1 MSERL
6 KYEGHL
12 AVLKQDVMQLKT
24 ALNGLLK
31 AMRDNL
37 DPLEK
42 IEKIDAT
49 LIAEQ
54 ALDFAGKHSVLREKL
69 AEIVKAE
76 EILGRSGTGAV
87 PLRDGDKPTWP

>member
-1 MSERL
+1 MTERL

-12 AVLKQDVMQLKT
+12 ALLKQDVMQLKI

-42 IEKIDAT
+42 IEKLDGA
-49 LIAEQ
+49 LVAQQ
-54 ALDFAGKHSVLREKL
+54 ALEFAGKQIVLKEKL
-69 AEIVKAE
+69 EEIVKAE
-76 EILGRSGTGAV
+76 EILGREH
-87 PLRDGDKPTWP
+87 KPTWP

>member
-42 IEKIDAT
+42 IEKIDAN
-49 LIAEQ
+49 LVAQQ
-54 ALDFAGKHSVLREKL
+54 AIEFAGKQIVLKEKL
-69 AEIVKAE
+69 DEVAKAE
-76 EILGRSGTGAV
+76 EILGKNNRQFPV
-87 PLRDGDKPTWP
+87 KEDMPTWP

>member
-42 IEKIDAT
+42 IEKIDAS
-49 LIAEQ
+49 LVAQQ
-54 ALDFAGKHSVLREKL
+54 ALEFAGKHIDLKEKL
-69 AEIVKAE
+69 AEIQKAE
-76 EILGRSGTGAV
+76 EILGREN
-87 PLRDGDKPTWP
+87 RPTWP

>member
-12 AVLKQDVMQLKT
+12 ALAKQDVMQLKT

-42 IEKIDAT
+42 IEKIDAS
-49 LIAEQ
+49 LVAEQ
-54 ALDFAGKHSVLREKL
+54 ALEFAGKHSVLREKL
-69 AEIVKAE
+69 SEIIKAE
-76 EILGRSGTGAV
+76 EILGRSGTGTM
-87 PLRDGDKPTWP
+87 PLHGEKPSWP

>member
-1 MSERL
+1 MNERL

-12 AVLKQDVMQLKT
+12 ALLKQDVMQLKT

-31 AMRDNL
+31 AMRENL

-49 LIAEQ
+49 LVAEQ

-69 AEIVKAE
+69 AEIAKAE
-76 EILGRSGTGAV
+76 EILGRSDAGE
-87 PLRDGDKPTWP
+87 RPTWP

>member
-12 AVLKQDVMQLKT
+12 ALAKQDVMQLKT

-42 IEKIDAT
+42 IEKIDAS
-49 LIAEQ
+49 LVAQQ
-54 ALDFAGKHSVLREKL
+54 ALEFAGKHIDLKEKL
-69 AEIVKAE
+69 AEIEKAE
-76 EILGRSGTGAV
+76 EILGRE
-87 PLRDGDKPTWP
+87 RKPSWP